1 MGKIATEQEAYE
13 KRDTTKLILA
23 PTEPNKCC
31 TKERADYFGCRM
43 SSEYES
49 NQLIQ
54 NDDLLLPKLK
64 NSITLQQDSTS
75 GGGVI
80 YFRTIL
86 KATYPVTS
94 KLTVTVYCVPYSS
107 SMYPVGNQD
116 FIIDIGD
123 DTVILGTTSE
133 INPMQSRIVSGTPEE
148 DGTYKYVYGMAIIS

>member
-13 KRDTTKLILA
+13 RRDTTKLILA

-54 NDDLLLPKLK
+54 NDDLLSPKLI
-64 NSITLQQDSTS
+64 NSITLQQDSVS
-75 GGGVI
+75 GGSTL
-80 YFRTIL
+80 YFRTVL

-94 KLTVTVYCVPYSS
+94 KLTVTVYCVSDS
-107 SMYPVGNQD
+107 GSMYPVVNQD

-123 DTVILGTTSE
+123 DIVVLGTISE

-148 DGTYKYVYGMAIIS
+148 DETYKYVYGLSIIS